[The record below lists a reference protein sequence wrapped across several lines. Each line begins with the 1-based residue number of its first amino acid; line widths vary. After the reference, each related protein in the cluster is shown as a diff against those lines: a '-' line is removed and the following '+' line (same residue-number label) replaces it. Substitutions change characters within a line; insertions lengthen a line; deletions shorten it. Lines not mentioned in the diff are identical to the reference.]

1 MSRNLLKNL
10 GYGLVGII
18 ILSIGLNMI
27 LIANIGAGP
36 FDTFVMANQKILG
49 IDSFAN
55 ASFFFHVIFVVI
67 MLVFKNFFNTEL
79 KSALI
84 SVLSIF
90 VITRFIALFDTILY
104 ALNFDQLNIIFL
116 LICGFLLFSFGIYV
130 LSISNLIIAPYDKF
144 VVEFASSTN
153 ISLGTFR
160 VIWDVTMLIL
170 AFIISKVTDAG
181 VVFSVGT
188 LLITVGTGSCIRM
201 FEVLHKR
208 LINQLSI
215 YT

>member
-1 MSRNLLKNL
+1 MSKDLMKNL
-10 GYGLVGII
+10 FFGLIGMI

-36 FDTFVMANQKILG
+36 FDTFVMANQGILG

-55 ASFFFHVIFVVI
+55 ASFLFHVIFVVI
-67 MLVFKNFFNTEL
+67 MLVFRNFFNTEL
-79 KSALI
+79 KPALI

-104 ALNFDQLNIIFL
+104 TLNFDTLNLILL
-116 LICGFLLFSFGIYV
+116 LIGGFLLFSFGIYI

-144 VVEFASSTN
+144 VVEFASSIN
-153 ISLGTFR
+153 LSLGTFR
-160 VIWDVTMLIL
+160 VIWDVTMLVL
-170 AFIISKVTDAG
+170 AFIISTITDAG

-188 LLITVGTGSCIRM
+188 ILITVGTGSCIRM
-201 FEVLHKR
+201 FEISHHK
-208 LINQLSI
+208 LFK
-215 YT
+215 